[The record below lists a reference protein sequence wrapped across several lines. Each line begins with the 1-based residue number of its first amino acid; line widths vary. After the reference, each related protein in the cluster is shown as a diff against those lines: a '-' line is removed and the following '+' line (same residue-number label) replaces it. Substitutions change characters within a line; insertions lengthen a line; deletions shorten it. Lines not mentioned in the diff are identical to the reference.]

1 MSFATRGGELVR
13 VRRSAIPSRKT
24 QQYLDSVESL
34 KSDSVF
40 QKVLPYSTQVKS
52 ALLQNISTDR
62 ITIRFGEENSSVDN
76 YTDGDGFILGSGN
89 DETLEGGGVMRL
101 SRVSLD
107 KMYWTA
113 SNDAGNSSAKLSVL
127 RVLD

>member
-13 VRRSAIPSRKT
+13 IRRSVLPSRKT